1 MKKQTKQKYLD
12 QLLTLL
18 LFTVFLTSVLLV
30 LLTGADVVNKLS
42 ARDQKN
48 YNQRTTIQ
56 YLATRIRQA
65 DQRGMISVSTMGD
78 SDAFVIKEVIDDT
91 PYETWIYCYDGYLCE
106 LFSESGM
113 ELEAEYGEYILP
125 LSSFIFLYKKHF
137 RSLRMNG
144 RIVLSLRYA
153 ARKEYL
159 NEKQC
164 FSCSNGTNGH
174 DLGICFIRRSVP
186 PGFRSV

>member
-65 DQRGMISVSTMGD
+65 DQSGMISVSTMGD

-125 LSSFIFLYKKHF
+125 LSSLQINETDSCFQLDLQLEDEWEDRLIITL
-137 RSLRMNG
+137 RS
-144 RIVLSLRYA
+144 
-153 ARKEYL
+153 KEGVS
-159 NEKQC
+159 Q
-164 FSCSNGTNGH
+164 
-174 DLGICFIRRSVP
+174 
-186 PGFRSV
+186 